1 VRMISTLQKG
11 SPETDCPF
19 RAIRKGAGCMDMEMK
34 NGRASAEGE
43 SLEILHK
50 MMEKQEKG
58 IRLNRIVAFAE
69 CFLLAIMLT
78 VTLVLGPVILRT
90 VRNVNDVLEQVDTL
104 VDNVEGSL
112 EEIKVLAQDADDLVV
127 ANEEAVNEAIGHFN
141 EVDFESLNRSIERLS
156 NVLKPMSEIV
166 EFFDK

>member
-1 VRMISTLQKG
+1 
-11 SPETDCPF
+11 
-19 RAIRKGAGCMDMEMK
+19 MDMEMK

-58 IRLNRIVAFAE
+58 IRLNRIVAFSE

>member
-1 VRMISTLQKG
+1 
-11 SPETDCPF
+11 
-19 RAIRKGAGCMDMEMK
+19 MDMEMK

>member
-1 VRMISTLQKG
+1 
-11 SPETDCPF
+11 
-19 RAIRKGAGCMDMEMK
+19 MDMEMK

-112 EEIKVLAQDADDLVV
+112 EEIKVLAQDADVLVV